1 MKGLG
6 SNKTKENIIQCSKAM
21 GVLHDFLTNFD
32 ELNQVPSTNGAH
44 SSPSFKEDVKLIVN
58 ELNTARVFSV
68 TSNDRKHHS
77 FQKPKDI
84 LHAKPKDDII
94 TYVSDHLKRK
104 YFKNLSLIHYHIVL
118 DSSQLWQI
126 LIFDENVYTMRNS

>member
-1 MKGLG
+1 MRGRNIPLDLHQEHLNKLCKDLVKGLG
-6 SNKTKENIIQCSKAM
+6 SNKTKENTIRCSKAM
-21 GVLHDFLTNFD
+21 GVLHDFLANFD

-84 LHAKPKDDII
+84 LHAKPKDDIL

-104 YFKNLSLIHYHIVL
+104 YFKN
-118 DSSQLWQI
+118 
-126 LIFDENVYTMRNS
+126 